1 VVTRGRCLRML
12 GYRQSEVT
20 RWRYADSSNGPN
32 GGAAVLDDLL
42 PAVGLVKAERTRR
55 RVFTP
60 VAIQIVRELAS
71 QGRSASEIA
80 CVIGSTAA
88 SVRVRCCQLQ
98 IKLSRRVS
106 PSSVQ
111 TGLEHSAAQ
120 KLVVYMGPAEYAA
133 LARKAAQMQKSRVEL
148 AARLL
153 EAIVG
158 SDLYEAVLDNA
169 E

>member
-1 VVTRGRCLRML
+1 M
-12 GYRQSEVT
+12 
-20 RWRYADSSNGPN
+20 
-32 GGAAVLDDLL
+32 
-42 PAVGLVKAERTRR
+42 GLVKTERTRR

-60 VAIQIVRELAS
+60 AAIRIVRELAS

-80 CVIGSTAA
+80 WVIGSTAA

-98 IKLSRRVS
+98 VKLSRRGRR
-106 PSSVQ
+106 SSVE
-111 TGLEHSAAQ
+111 TALEHSGGQ
-120 KLVVYMGPAEYAA
+120 RLVLYMRPAEHAA
-133 LARKAAQMQKSRVEL
+133 LTRKAAQTQKSSVEL

>member
-1 VVTRGRCLRML
+1 MVASMRGNAMAI
-12 GYRQSEVT
+12 
-20 RWRYADSSNGPN
+20 YADSSNGPN
-32 GGAAVLDDLL
+32 GGAAVLDDLVR
-42 PAVGLVKAERTRR
+42 AARLVKAERPRR

-60 VAIQIVRELAS
+60 AAIQIIRELAG

-98 IKLSRRVS
+98 VKLSRRGR
-106 PSSVQ
+106 PSSLQ
-111 TGLEHSAAQ
+111 TSSGEQ
-120 KLVVYMGPAEYAA
+120 RLVVYMRPAEYAA
-133 LARKAAQMQKSRVEL
+133 LTRKAARMQKSSVEL

-153 EAIVG
+153 EAIAS

>member
-1 VVTRGRCLRML
+1 MIRSPMI
-12 GYRQSEVT
+12 
-20 RWRYADSSNGPN
+20 AAA
-32 GGAAVLDDLL
+32 AAVLDDLV
-42 PAVGLVKAERTRR
+42 PAVGVVKAEKPGR

-60 VAIQIVRELAS
+60 AAIQIVRELAS
-71 QGRSASEIA
+71 QGKSASEIA

-98 IKLSRRVS
+98 VKLSRRGR
-106 PSSVQ
+106 PNSVE
-111 TGLEHSAAQ
+111 TGRRDGGEQ
-120 KLVVYMGPAEYAA
+120 RLVVYMRPAEYAA
-133 LARKAAQMQKSRVEL
+133 LARKAAHMQKSSVEL
-148 AARLL
+148 VARLL